1 MRFFLSLTLLFFL
14 FGCDEKKDEALK
26 MPPTANEAPS
36 DVPIAKS
43 EPQTEVDKEL
53 PPVPVTE

>member
-1 MRFFLSLTLLFFL
+1 MRYFLILLLAFFVA
-14 FGCDEKKDEALK
+14 GCDEKEDETLK
-26 MPPTANEAPS
+26 IPPTKNEVPS

-43 EPQTEVDKEL
+43 ESQTEVDKEL

>member
-1 MRFFLSLTLLFFL
+1 MRYFLILLLALFFV
-14 FGCDEKKDEALK
+14 GCDEKEDEALK
-26 MPPTANEAPS
+26 IPPTKSEIPS